1 MVRGS
6 EYRPVRPGSV
16 IERALV
22 LHFLLTFAFSELIA
36 PRRLARTSSRRRD
49 DARAFV
55 QRIWGPDPD
64 LDQRFTFA
72 RMLHAQLLGAAFAV
86 GMAAALVIGFGV
98 SSGAPAPVMVGRGLL
113 VLASFP
119 LGMHGPVVVRT
130 MATEWDSRHWVAA
143 GRPDTWGLHALSQ
156 YRSSDLALGA
166 GLTVAWAWFFVMV
179 STGTS

>member
-1 MVRGS
+1 ML
-6 EYRPVRPGSV
+6 PGSV

-22 LHFLLTFAFSELIA
+22 LHFLLTFALSELTA
-36 PRRLARTSSRRRD
+36 PHRLARTTWRRRRD

-55 QRIWGPDPD
+55 QRIWGPEPD

-72 RMLHAQLLGAAFAV
+72 TMLHTQLLGAAFVV
-86 GMAAALVIGFGV
+86 GIVAALAIGVGI
-98 SSGAPAPVMVGRGLL
+98 SAGAPVPVMVGRGLL

-119 LGMHGPVVVRT
+119 LGMHGPVVVWT

-143 GRPDTWGLHALSQ
+143 GRPDTWGPHALSQ

-166 GLTVAWAWFFVMV
+166 VLTVAWAWFFLMV
-179 STGTS
+179 SASAS